1 MKSSTDKTKRTIAGI
16 ILIGLILLQTNF
28 HPAAAQQASP
38 TLEAA
43 IYMALERVSTQPENS
58 TAVWTILEI
67 RQNDA
72 WGVAKA
78 ELAEGE
84 NFLAFEIVIAYRDSA
99 GIWQAVSQKDSGWKD
114 AVTRAPDDVMSAPF
128 HEMLLS
134 EMNSAKT
141 LSAEEMKFG
150 FPFCGTAGVSRGYHY
165 INGKLDKYAIDFAN
179 LPNHRINA
187 AQTGTILLIT
197 KDSGTQCKKM
207 NDDQWNCFGVKEPAN
222 QVKISHANGYY
233 TYYLHLQKDSIPK
246 NIIDEY
252 KEKGVV
258 TVTKGTFIGIEG
270 NTGITYPYGSGGT
283 HLHFAVWQN
292 TTGGKGVEF
301 YFREGGKD
309 IHSSTIKYNQNHS
322 STNCGDNQP
331 PETVFTGSSP
341 HVWSTGANPTLLQWS
356 GSDNVTPVD
365 QLKFSYRLNEGAWSE
380 LSTSKSVQ
388 FSGLADGEY
397 TFQVKAFDQGYL
409 DDPTPATVTF
419 GIDRSNPTQPEI
431 IIASP
436 GCANNLN
443 GEPQNTCRDPAFTW
457 SASDSLSGMRGYY
470 YSWGTESDAVPT
482 TYTTGQTFDP
492 PAISPEDGHASYF
505 LSVKAV
511 DFLGHESSISTFAV
525 LYDKDRPNAVF
536 TINRGSEETYQV
548 NVTLHA
554 TSNDPGSGI
563 SRVRVSN
570 NQVYWS
576 EWLEYQDEIPWTIPG
591 QDNRVYTVYMQ
602 VSDRAGN
609 VSDVMSDSIRLN
621 LNPPAPHSLTYRM
634 CQNSLTSA
642 GSFNTTASTGYRLD
656 TVFGQPTGYSQN
668 PPGSASYQL
677 RNGFWAIYPGCL
689 PIEWTS
695 TVMGYTIPWYSL
707 NAGGNNRATPL
718 YQLTDT
724 LGQPF
729 ASANGL
735 LLSTSYQLSSGF
747 WSNPGSSSGGS
758 GSPSLDPLLSDPRM
772 AANPDTPPVTTSEFD
787 EFKILINENSRYT
800 NTPNVTLSL
809 DAPFGA
815 RMILWS
821 GDPLAEGSTPVIP
834 EGVMDDWIQYQPS
847 IEWSIVLSDTYVK
860 PRAVYFLVE
869 MVDGLVLGPF
879 SDEIIYDPVA
889 PTAQIT
895 PFGTDD
901 QYITVEMI
909 AMDDNSGVS
918 DVRISASPR
927 FDGAEWQPYE
937 QSYFEWN
944 SSDGNAYIQFRDR
957 AGNVSQTYTV
967 DFGGTLSQTYLPIIR
982 K

>member
-43 IYMALERVSTQPENS
+43 IYTALQRVSPQPENS

-67 RQNDA
+67 KQSDA
-72 WGVAKA
+72 WAVAKA
-78 ELAEGE
+78 DLAEGV
-84 NFLAFEIVIAYRDSA
+84 NFLAFEVVIAYRDSA

-114 AVTRAPDDVMSAPF
+114 AVTHAPGAVLSAPF
-128 HEMLLS
+128 REMLLS

-141 LSAEEMKFG
+141 VAAADVKLG
-150 FPFCGTAGVSRGYHY
+150 FPFCGTAKVSRGYHTSH
-165 INGKLDKYAIDFAN
+165 NIDFID
-179 LPNHRINA
+179 LPSDQIRSPEYGDIVLIKSDSDHNCPFVNNKSAHPWHNSMDYTNRIIIRHA
-187 AQTGTILLIT
+187 DRFYSIFMHLRKDSVPEWIQTAYNKDGIVKGVPKGTIVGL
-197 KDSGTQCKKM
+197 
-207 NDDQWNCFGVKEPAN
+207 
-222 QVKISHANGYY
+222 
-233 TYYLHLQKDSIPK
+233 
-246 NIIDEY
+246 
-252 KEKGVV
+252 
-258 TVTKGTFIGIEG
+258 EG
-270 NTGITYPYGSGGT
+270 NTGLASGE
-283 HLHFAVWQN
+283 HLHIEAQVSQSI
-292 TTGGKGVEF
+292 TDSDLEY
-301 YFREGGKD
+301 YFREGNQD
-309 IHSSTIKYNQNHS
+309 IHSSTIKGGQAYT

-365 QLKFSYRLNEGAWSE
+365 KLRFSYRLNDGAWSE
-380 LSTSKSVQ
+380 LSTNKSVQ
-388 FSGLADGEY
+388 FIGLADGQY

-419 GIDRSNPTQPEI
+419 GIDRSNPSRPI
-431 IIASP
+431 INISGP
-436 GCANNLN
+436 GCANSLN

-642 GSFNTTASTGYRLD
+642 GSFNTTASAVYRLD
-656 TVFGQPTGYSQN
+656 TVFGQPTGFSQN

-677 RNGFWAIYPGCL
+677 RNGFWAVYPDCL

-967 DFGGTLSQTYLPIIR
+967 DFGGTHSQTYLPIIR